1 MLLSWKCFTLTLGL
15 AHPKCIVL
23 HAVSYSLVRFAL
35 KLSCFLVF
43 YEKNSNK
50 NNNVNQNDKKK
61 KQTKKMCTIVKNKA
75 ESVVHS
81 SSFTSYSVNFDQNCA
96 NDDGQ

>member
-61 KQTKKMCTIVKNKA
+61 KQTKKIV
-75 ESVVHS
+75 
-81 SSFTSYSVNFDQNCA
+81 YYC
-96 NDDGQ
+96 